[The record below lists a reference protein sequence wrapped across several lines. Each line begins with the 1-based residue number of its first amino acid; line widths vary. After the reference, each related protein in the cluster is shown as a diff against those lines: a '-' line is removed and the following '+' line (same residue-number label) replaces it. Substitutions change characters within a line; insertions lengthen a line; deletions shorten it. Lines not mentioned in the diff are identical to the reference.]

1 MRENQEK
8 KLKIAIVIMILVC
21 ITLVI
26 CFQVQKYKKNH
37 KKYANVV
44 VENGVVASDAN
55 YDKLEKDN
63 MKAKLLNM
71 GERDRME
78 YYIAHFI
85 NCCERK
91 KYSLAYE
98 MLGEDF
104 KTGYFQTEE
113 AFEKYAKE
121 KFPSMANLDFTNIER
136 NGNTYV
142 MWVTITDVLNGKR
155 DSGIEYNFV
164 IEENDINN
172 IKMAFSV
179 K

>member
-1 MRENQEK
+1 
-8 KLKIAIVIMILVC
+8 
-21 ITLVI
+21 
-26 CFQVQKYKKNH
+26 
-37 KKYANVV
+37 
-44 VENGVVASDAN
+44 
-55 YDKLEKDN
+55 
-63 MKAKLLNM
+63 
-71 GERDRME
+71 
-78 YYIAHFI
+78 
-85 NCCERK
+85 
-91 KYSLAYE
+91 
-98 MLGEDF
+98 MLGEEF
-104 KTGYFQTEE
+104 KTNYFQTQE

-121 KFPSMANLDFTNIER
+121 KFPSMADLDFTNIER